1 MGGRERISSQ
11 VRVGVGGYL
20 VEYEDMW
27 WDMREDMWWDG
38 SLGGYLVSGV
48 CGVGGYP
55 SLWSLCVE
63 LGGYLLVSGVCGK
76 DWSLEGYL
84 VSGVCGEL

>member
-1 MGGRERISSQ
+1 MEDIWSSLVGGRGRISSL

-27 WDMREDMWWDG
+27 WNVREDMWWDG

-48 CGVGGYP
+48 CGVGGY
-55 SLWSLCVE
+55 
-63 LGGYLLVSGVCGK
+63 LVSVVCV
-76 DWSLEGYL
+76 L
-84 VSGVCGEL
+84 

>member
-1 MGGRERISSQ
+1 MEDIWSSLVGGRGRISSL

-27 WDMREDMWWDG
+27 WDVREDMWWDG

-48 CGVGGYP
+48 CG
-55 SLWSLCVE
+55 E
-63 LGGYLLVSGVCGK
+63 LGG
-76 DWSLEGYL
+76 
-84 VSGVCGEL
+84 